1 MRNRLK
7 ASTDRR
13 CHGLRGASRTISNTL
28 LRSATP
34 GAGRL
39 ARWAFSLVATFC
51 LLAGLGGIHAAK
63 AAPVRIKDIVDY
75 EGVRDNQLVGYGLV
89 VGLRGTGDRLT
100 NTIFTRETLIGM
112 LNRLGVNIRDREIQ
126 LQTHDVAAV
135 MVTATLPPFSHGGG
149 RIDVTV
155 SAVGDARDLTGGTL
169 LVTPLQAADGEVYAV
184 AQGSLVTNAFAAGGA
199 GGSVTQN
206 IPTSG
211 HIANG
216 AVVERE
222 VPVALGVNGV
232 VHLSLHNPN
241 FTTASRIADAVNASI
256 RRGIA
261 RVDDPRTIAV
271 DLSGRDAAQVL
282 YRIGDLTIEPDT
294 MAKVIV
300 DEASGTIVMGDN
312 VRISTVAIAQG
323 NLTIQVT
330 ETPVASQPG
339 PFSNGTTVVLP
350 RTQINAST
358 DNSHRLGILRE
369 GPTLASLV
377 SGMNALGMGPRDMI
391 SILQAIKADGAL
403 QADLEVR

>member
-1 MRNRLK
+1 M
-7 ASTDRR
+7 
-13 CHGLRGASRTISNTL
+13 
-28 LRSATP
+28 
-34 GAGRL
+34 
-39 ARWAFSLVATFC
+39 FC
-51 LLAGLGGIHAAK
+51 LLIGVGLY
-63 AAPVRIKDIVDY
+63 APVANATAVRVKDIVDY

-100 NTIFTRETLIGM
+100 NTIFTRETLISM
-112 LNRLGVNIRDREIQ
+112 LNRLGVNIRDREVQ

-155 SAVGDARDLTGGTL
+155 SAVGDARDLAGGTL

-184 AQGSLVTNAFAAGGA
+184 AQGSLVTNAFAVGGA
-199 GGSVTQN
+199 AASATRN
-206 IPTSG
+206 IPTTG

-222 VPVALGVNGV
+222 VPVVLGSGGLI
-232 VHLSLHNPN
+232 HLSLRNPN
-241 FTTASRIADAVNASI
+241 FTTANRIVNAINRSLG
-256 RRGIA
+256 RGMA
-261 RVDDPRTIAV
+261 RMDDPRTISVNMA
-271 DLSGRDAAQVL
+271 GRDAPSLL
-282 YRIGDLTIEPDT
+282 YRIGDLMIEPDT

-330 ETPVASQPG
+330 ETPLIAQPA
-339 PFSNGTTVVLP
+339 PFSNGTTAIVP
-350 RTQINAST
+350 RTQIDAST
-358 DNSHRLGILRE
+358 DSSHRLGILRE

-377 SGMNALGMGPRDMI
+377 AGLNALGMGPRDMI

>member
-1 MRNRLK
+1 MV
-7 ASTDRR
+7 ST
-13 CHGLRGASRTISNTL
+13 
-28 LRSATP
+28 
-34 GAGRL
+34 
-39 ARWAFSLVATFC
+39 AF
-51 LLAGLGGIHAAK
+51 LLAGLFPFPSANAAM
-63 AAPVRIKDIVDY
+63 VRVKDIVDY

-100 NTIFTRETLIGM
+100 NTIFTRETLISM
-112 LNRLGVNIRDREIQ
+112 LNRLGVNIRDREVQ

-155 SAVGDARDLTGGTL
+155 SAVGDARDLAGGTL

-199 GGSVTQN
+199 GAAMTQN

-222 VPVALGVNGV
+222 VPVNLGASGII
-232 VHLSLHNPN
+232 HLSLHNSN
-241 FTTASRIADAVNASI
+241 FTTANRIADAINRHI
-256 RRGIA
+256 GRGMA
-261 RVDDPRTIAV
+261 RVDDPRTVAI
-271 DLSGRDAAQVL
+271 DLSGRGTAETL
-282 YRIGDLTIEPDT
+282 YRIGDLSIEPDT

-330 ETPVASQPG
+330 EAPIASQPG
-339 PFSNGTTVVLP
+339 PFSNGTTAILP
-350 RTQINAST
+350 RTQITANT

>member
-1 MRNRLK
+1 MS
-7 ASTDRR
+7 A
-13 CHGLRGASRTISNTL
+13 AFFSRES
-28 LRSATP
+28 
-34 GAGRL
+34 
-39 ARWAFSLVATFC
+39 RWAPRFRRIVAFVSTAF
-51 LLAGLGGIHAAK
+51 LLAGLFPFPSANAAM
-63 AAPVRIKDIVDY
+63 VRVKDIVDY

-100 NTIFTRETLIGM
+100 NTIFTRETLISM
-112 LNRLGVNIRDREIQ
+112 LNRLGVNIRDREVQ

-155 SAVGDARDLTGGTL
+155 SAVGDARDLAGGTL

-199 GGSVTQN
+199 GAAMTQN

-222 VPVALGVNGV
+222 VPVNLGASGII
-232 VHLSLHNPN
+232 HLSLHNSN
-241 FTTASRIADAVNASI
+241 FTTANRIADAINRHI
-256 RRGIA
+256 GRGMA
-261 RVDDPRTIAV
+261 RVDDPRTVAI
-271 DLSGRDAAQVL
+271 DLSGRGTAETL
-282 YRIGDLTIEPDT
+282 YRIGDLSIEPDT

-330 ETPVASQPG
+330 EAPIASQPG
-339 PFSNGTTVVLP
+339 PFSNGTTAILP
-350 RTQINAST
+350 RTQITANT

>member
-1 MRNRLK
+1 MAHRLQATVSGSCGPADGNFPK
-7 ASTDRR
+7 RQACSVRKGSAALWVGR
-13 CHGLRGASRTISNTL
+13 VVRGVIAFVVL
-28 LRSATP
+28 LTSIP
-34 GAGRL
+34 L
-39 ARWAFSLVATFC
+39 ARPAYAIS
-51 LLAGLGGIHAAK
+51 
-63 AAPVRIKDIVDY
+63 VRIKDIVDY

-89 VGLRGTGDRLT
+89 VGLHGTGDRLT

-155 SAVGDARDLTGGTL
+155 SAVGDAQDLTGGTL

-184 AQGSLVTNAFAAGGA
+184 AQGALVTNAFTAGGA
-199 GGSVTQN
+199 AASVTRN
-206 IPTSG
+206 IPTSA

-222 VPVALGVNGV
+222 VPVVLGMKGA

-241 FTTASRIADAVNASI
+241 FTTANRIADAIN
-256 RRGIA
+256 RHLGRNLA
-261 RVDDPRTIAV
+261 RVDDPRTIMV
-271 DLSGRDAAQVL
+271 DLTGRDAASTL
-282 YRIGDLTIEPDT
+282 YRIGDLTVQPDT

-312 VRISTVAIAQG
+312 VRISTVAVAQG

-330 ETPVASQPG
+330 ETPQISQPG
-339 PFSNGTTVVLP
+339 PFSNGTTAVAP
-350 RTQINAST
+350 RTDIGVST
-358 DNSHRLGILRE
+358 DNNKRLGMLRE

-377 SGMNALGMGPRDMI
+377 AGMNALGMGPRDMI
-391 SILQAIKADGAL
+391 GILQAIKADGAL